1 MDAHPGFSATH
12 LNIGVG
18 LLANRSEFHTNVAD
32 AVAITGTHDSA
43 AVIFFDLDRFSTINA
58 VFGHEFGYKALEI
71 VAQRLLHA
79 FPSALAV
86 AHMGN
91 DEFAVLLGNEK
102 PAQLRV
108 LGQRA
113 LRSIRDTIFIDDQE
127 LLLTASA
134 GISDYPARARCAE
147 DLTQQAA
154 IAVAEA
160 KQTGG
165 NTCSFYSATAQRLLL
180 SRLNLEL
187 DLRKA
192 LTNDEIEVF
201 YQPKFDLTIGK
212 ITALEALARWR
223 HPQLGWI
230 SPRKFIPI
238 AEEAG
243 MISEIG
249 EFVLL
254 TACERGKSWLVGA
267 AKYGVDRIS
276 VNLSAQQI
284 QNKNLVKSIERIL
297 RRSGF
302 PAEHLILEITENMF
316 IDAQSMTILRLNRL
330 RELGIHVA
338 IDDFGTG
345 YSSLSLLKRFPADIL
360 KIDRQF
366 IRDVTENHVDATIT
380 RAVIDIAH
388 SLSLLVVAEGV
399 ENEKHVQF
407 LQDSNCDSIQGFFIS
422 RAVAAPKVPKLL
434 ASNYLQKPLTSH
446 RPALY
451 MESN

>member
-1 MDAHPGFSATH
+1 MNAHPGFSATH

-18 LLANRSEFHTNVAD
+18 LLVNRAEFNVSVAK
-32 AVAITGTHDSA
+32 AVARAGENEST

-58 VFGHEFGYKALEI
+58 VLGHELGYKALEI
-71 VAQRLLHA
+71 VAHRLLQA
-79 FPSALAV
+79 FPEALAV
-86 AHMGN
+86 AHLGN

-102 PAQLRV
+102 PAQLRFF
-108 LGQRA
+108 GQRA
-113 LRSIRDTIFIDDQE
+113 LRSIRESIFVGEQE

-134 GISDYPARARCAE
+134 GISDYPARANSAAE
-147 DLTQQAA
+147 LTQQAA

-160 KQTGG
+160 KHSGG
-165 NTCSFYSATAQRLLL
+165 NTCSFYSAAAQRLLL

-192 LTNDEIEVF
+192 LRNNEIEVY

-212 ITALEALARWR
+212 ITALEALARWH

-230 SPRKFIPI
+230 SPHKFIPI

-243 MISEIG
+243 LITDIG
-249 EFVLL
+249 EFVLRE
-254 TACERGKSWLVGA
+254 ACMSGRKWLA
-267 AKYGVDRIS
+267 SATKYGVNRIS

-284 QNKNLVKSIERIL
+284 QHKNLVNSVEQIL
-297 RRSGF
+297 RSANF
-302 PAEHLILEITENMF
+302 PPEHLILEITENMF

-330 RELGIHVA
+330 RQQGIHIA

-399 ENEKHVQF
+399 ENEKHVRF
-407 LQDSNCDSIQGFFIS
+407 LRESNCDSIQGFFIS
-422 RAVAAPKVPKLL
+422 RAVESSQVPKLL
-434 ASNYLQKPLTSH
+434 AGNYLLSSTSNK
-446 RPALY
+446 PALDL
-451 MESN
+451 EIS

>member
-18 LLANRSEFHTNVAD
+18 LLANRAEFNASVAD
-32 AVAITGTHDSA
+32 AVGSTGEHGSA

-58 VFGHEFGYKALEI
+58 VLGHEFGYKALEI
-71 VAQRLLHA
+71 VAQRLLRA
-79 FPSALAV
+79 FPNALAV

-91 DEFAVLLGNEK
+91 DEFAVLLNNEK

-113 LRSIRDTIFIDDQE
+113 LRSIRDTIVIDEQE

-134 GISDYPARARCAE
+134 GISDYPARARSAE

-192 LTNDEIEVF
+192 LINDEIEVY

-243 MISEIG
+243 LITDIG
-249 EFVLL
+249 EFVLH
-254 TACERGKSWLVGA
+254 TACEHGKSWLAGA
-267 AKYGVDRIS
+267 TKYGVGRIS

-284 QNKNLVKSIERIL
+284 QNKNLVNSIARIL
-297 RRSGF
+297 RRSSF
-302 PAEHLILEITENMF
+302 PPEHLILEITENMF
-316 IDAQSMTILRLNRL
+316 IGAQSMTILRLNRL
-330 RELGIHVA
+330 RELGIHIA

-388 SLSLLVVAEGV
+388 SLNLLVVAEGV
-399 ENEKHVQF
+399 ENEKHVNF
-407 LQDSNCDSIQGFFIS
+407 LEKCSCDSIQGFFIS
-422 RAVAAPKVPKLL
+422 RAVAAAQVPKIL
-434 ASNYLQKPLTSH
+434 ANNYLQSSATS
-446 RPALY
+446 RKPALY
-451 MESN
+451 LENT

>member
-12 LNIGVG
+12 LNTGVG
-18 LLANRSEFHTNVAD
+18 LLANRAEFNASVN
-32 AVAITGTHDSA
+32 AVAKVGAQGSA

-58 VFGHEFGYKALEI
+58 VLGHEFGYQALEV
-71 VAQRLLHA
+71 VAKRLLQA
-79 FPSALAV
+79 FPTALAV

-91 DEFAVLLGNEK
+91 DEFAVLLANEK

-113 LRSIRDTIFIDDQE
+113 LRSIRDTIFVGEQE

-134 GISDYPARARCAE
+134 GISDFPARARSAE

-192 LTNDEIEVF
+192 LTNDEIEVY
-201 YQPKFDLTIGK
+201 YQPKLDLTSGK

-243 MISEIG
+243 MITAIG
-249 EFVLL
+249 EFVLS
-254 TACERGKSWLVGA
+254 TACEHGNRWLA
-267 AKYGVDRIS
+267 SATKYGVDRIS

-284 QNKNLVKSIERIL
+284 QNKNLVNSIERIL
-297 RRSGF
+297 RRCNF
-302 PAEHLILEITENMF
+302 PPKHLILEITENMF
-316 IDAQSMTILRLNRL
+316 IGAQSMTILRLNRL
-330 RELGIHVA
+330 RELGIHIA

-407 LQDSNCDSIQGFFIS
+407 LQKCHCDSIQGFFIS
-422 RAVAAPKVPKLL
+422 RAVDARQVPKLL
-434 ASNYLQKPLTSH
+434 ASNYLQSVVTGRQSE
-446 RPALY
+446 LY
-451 MESN
+451 QES